1 MNNIMSRSR
10 DLLGTRFGNALKLRN
25 DLKFERIEYLRDT
38 AHKNLIVLIES
49 DMGLTQDVNISV
61 HGNKLTVEAI
71 QDLSYD
77 RPYRTHLIQKE
88 LLDEFENGGLEIGFS
103 EVMLDSGYNYDLLTY
118 QVIGPGLLKVI
129 LSYSRILKQK
139 PFYN

>member
-129 LSYSRILKQK
+129 LSYSKILKQK